1 MHRREGRNQGVVR
14 SQSENRALRETQ
26 RRQKGKAGMQ
36 GWEEGSRIQAF
47 AGQGEARV
55 ALAYGF

>member
-1 MHRREGRNQGVVR
+1 MKTEP
-14 SQSENRALRETQ
+14 SERPRGG
-26 RRQKGKAGMQ
+26 QKGKAGMQ
-36 GWEEGSRIQAF
+36 AWEEGSRIQAF